1 MCRNKP
7 IDIITW
13 CPDEDSIDKYG
24 DRAFEILLCGKH
36 FKQCQEGTYSTVL
49 SVYKTNF
56 TRRW

>member
-36 FKQCQEGTYSTVL
+36 FKQCQEGDVL
-49 SVYKTNF
+49 NSF
-56 TRRW
+56 ICI